1 MTFKEW
7 TAVIQVGTGVVVG
20 VWLWRDAE
28 GVMPATIELAAQR
41 TLWALGG
48 VIVLNIVASIVIAIL
63 VSIAQGEEL
72 KDERSDERDHS
83 VNSRGMRNA
92 YIVAS
97 IGGLGVL
104 IYLALGGNPP
114 GAAYGIFGVLM
125 LAGMTDAVSRL
136 VYYRIG

>member
-7 TAVIQVGTGVVVG
+7 TAVIQVGTGVAVG
-20 VWLWRDAE
+20 IWLYRDAD
-28 GVMPATIELAAQR
+28 GLMPATIELAAQR
-41 TLWALGG
+41 TLWAMGG
-48 VIVLNIVASIVIAIL
+48 VIVVNVVASIVIAIL
-63 VSIAQGEEL
+63 VSIARGEEL

-83 VNSRGMRNA
+83 VNRRGMRNA
-92 YIVAS
+92 YLVAS

-114 GAAYGIFGVLM
+114 GAAYGLFAALM

>member
-7 TAVIQVGTGVVVG
+7 TAVIQVGTGVAVG
-20 VWLWRDAE
+20 IWLWRDAD

-48 VIVLNIVASIVIAIL
+48 VIVLNIVGSIVIAIL

-83 VNSRGMRNA
+83 VNNRGMRNA

-104 IYLALGGNPP
+104 VYLALGGNPP

>member
-7 TAVIQVGTGVVVG
+7 TAVIQVGTGVAVG
-20 VWLWRDAE
+20 IWLYRDAD
-28 GVMPATIELAAQR
+28 GLMPAT
-41 TLWALGG
+41 
-48 VIVLNIVASIVIAIL
+48 IVIAIL
-63 VSIAQGEEL
+63 VSIARGEEL

-83 VNSRGMRNA
+83 VNRRGMRNA
-92 YIVAS
+92 YLVAS

-114 GAAYGIFGVLM
+114 GAAYGLFAALM